1 MGMSKDE
8 ITISELRFKPFLSES
23 RILAEIS
30 NLSDVID
37 SHYRDQNPIFLC
49 VLNGSFTFTS
59 EILRHLDFPYETAF
73 VIVKSYDGTTSSNTI
88 KEFIGLT
95 SSVKDRHVIICEDIV
110 ESGLTTNYLIGKLKD
125 QEPKS
130 IMIAT
135 LLFKPNQLKY
145 SDLPIKYVGFEIS
158 DEFVVGFGLDY
169 NEKGRNLRS
178 IYQKVD

>member
-1 MGMSKDE
+1 LTKKSIQIE
-8 ITISELRFKPFLSES
+8 ELRFKLFLDEES
-23 RILAEIS
+23 ILRKIGILAHTIS
-30 NLSDVID
+30 NDFEMA
-37 SHYRDQNPIFLC
+37 NPIFLC
-49 VLNGSFTFTS
+49 VLNGSFSFTS
-59 EILRHLDFPYETAF
+59 ELLRHLDFPYETAF
-73 VIVKSYDGTTSSNTI
+73 VKVKSYDGTSSSNTI

-110 ESGLTTNYLIGKLKD
+110 ESGLTTNYLIGKQKN

-130 IMIAT
+130 IQIAT

-145 SDLPIKYVGFEIS
+145 SDLPIDYVGFEIT